1 MSSRYNLKS
10 LRGDI
15 LKTLSYI
22 PYEPIRIKGLLNAL
36 RPTGYPCLTEGDL
49 KNQLR
54 YLEMKG
60 LVTIVR
66 TKNYITQEEV
76 DVVAIT
82 DKGVD
87 VREGTKPDPGIEIT

>member
-1 MSSRYNLKS
+1 MSNRYSPKS

-22 PYEPIRIKGLLNAL
+22 PYEPIRIRGLLNAL

-60 LVTIVR
+60 LVTINK
-66 TKNYITQEEV
+66 TKNYITEEEV
-76 DVVAIT
+76 EIVTIT

-87 VREGTKPDPGIEIT
+87 VREGTKPEPGIEIT